1 MKRLGVHVHILL
13 DNLRLDDLH
22 QRSRSKFTIFDISK
36 QLVSA
41 VINQSNVWLDI
52 VQGICLLAESVC
64 MTFNQGQRSRFM
76 IIKFKCRSH
85 GIIKYRFQEGN
96 PLSHFCVLSIMAT
109 VVLPWQ
115 LLEFDVRVWASLSAI
130 LPENLKKIGQQIP
143 KLQPLIN
150 CHW

>member
-76 IIKFKCRSH
+76 IIKFKSRSH
-85 GIIKYRFQEGN
+85 GIN
-96 PLSHFCVLSIMAT
+96 
-109 VVLPWQ
+109 
-115 LLEFDVRVWASLSAI
+115 
-130 LPENLKKIGQQIP
+130 
-143 KLQPLIN
+143 
-150 CHW
+150 